1 MPLRRE
7 VARTILGVFKQQ
19 RSQPG
24 YGLPSDVLGALSE
37 QKGWTARQLL
47 TGIEYGCAARWFE
60 VGPNLSIRLT
70 GTGFSEISSEGDD
83 AAAAGGGAGTRGPPG
98 AQSPH

>member
-7 VARTILGVFKQQ
+7 VARTILDVFKQQ

-24 YGLPSDVLGALSE
+24 YGLPSDVIAALSE

-60 VGPNLSIRLT
+60 IGPNPSIKLT
-70 GTGFSEISSEGDD
+70 STGFLEISSEGDD
-83 AAAAGGGAGTRGPPG
+83 AAAANGGAWVRGPPG
-98 AQSPH
+98 ARSPH